1 MKTSWILSVYFLF
14 IVGCA
19 PTYIQPSFEDSNQYF
34 LEKTINQLDV
44 GKELEGRISPKYNIA
59 LLSIEDNLTLDKPI
73 VAMIEDQIISS
84 LIEGG
89 YTIVERDTDV
99 IQNII
104 KEGDKKYSLIFQKA
118 SQDGSSV
125 NIIKGSLEPGI
136 NFIETQLSAAGALI
150 SYRILEAGIVYHEYP
165 ENKNSEIRE
174 AMVRLHIR
182 VHKTWTGEIVHA
194 TNLSSSLSDTVRQEF
209 VNQLASFHYSF
220 FPYEYPLQEKVHY
233 QGIKRIKSVKIA
245 TKDEKISKTSRSV
258 SRSQLFILPRIGYG
272 LNFNNGYG
280 IITGGSISYGKING
294 GKFGADLMYLIA
306 PKKHTMGLT
315 GFYERT
321 LLQYITLRG
330 GASYLKT
337 GKITNI
343 GGTVG
348 AGLSF
353 SIGNIFIIQ
362 PMAEVNFGSMQNN
375 IMGVNINMG
384 FAL

>member
-1 MKTSWILSVYFLF
+1 MKTAWILLLYILF
-14 IVGCA
+14 TVGCA

-34 LEKTINQLDV
+34 LEKTINKLDV
-44 GKELEGRISPKYNIA
+44 GKELKGRISPKYNIA

-73 VAMIEDQIISS
+73 IAMIEDQIISS

-104 KEGDKKYSLIFQKA
+104 KEGDKKYSLTFQKP
-118 SQDGSSV
+118 SQDNGSG
-125 NIIKGSLEPGI
+125 NIVKGSLEPGI
-136 NFIETQLSAAGALI
+136 NFIETQLSAAGVLI
-150 SYRILEAGIVYHEYP
+150 SYRILEAGIVYNEYP

-182 VHKTWTGEIVHA
+182 VHKTWTGEIVYA
-194 TNLSSSLSDTVRQEF
+194 KNLTSSLSDTVRQEF
-209 VNQLASFHYSF
+209 TNQLASFHYTF
-220 FPYEYPLQEKVHY
+220 FPYDYPLQEKTHY
-233 QGIKRIKSVKIA
+233 QRVNKIKSVKISA
-245 TKDEKISKTSRSV
+245 KDEKKTKTSRSV
-258 SRSQLFILPRIGYG
+258 SRSQLSILPRIGYG
-272 LNFNNGYG
+272 LNFNTGYG

-294 GKFGADLMYLIA
+294 GKFGADLMYLIT

-330 GASYLKT
+330 GVSYLKT

-353 SIGNIFIIQ
+353 LIGNIFIIQ
-362 PMAEVNFGSMQNN
+362 PMAEVNFGSIQNN
-375 IMGVNINMG
+375 IMGVNINLG

>member
-1 MKTSWILSVYFLF
+1 
-14 IVGCA
+14 
-19 PTYIQPSFEDSNQYF
+19 
-34 LEKTINQLDV
+34 
-44 GKELEGRISPKYNIA
+44 
-59 LLSIEDNLTLDKPI
+59 
-73 VAMIEDQIISS
+73 MIEDQIISS

-89 YTIVERDTDV
+89 YTIVERDIDV

-104 KEGDKKYSLIFQKA
+104 KEGDKKYSLLFQKP
-118 SQDGSSV
+118 SQDSGSG

-150 SYRILEAGIVYHEYP
+150 SYRILEAGIVYREYP

>member
-89 YTIVERDTDV
+89 YTIVERDIDV

-104 KEGDKKYSLIFQKA
+104 KEGDKKYSLLFQKP
-118 SQDGSSV
+118 SQDSGSG

>member
-1 MKTSWILSVYFLF
+1 MKTSFILSAYFLF

-34 LEKTINQLDV
+34 LEKTIDQLDV

-104 KEGDKKYSLIFQKA
+104 KEGDEKYSLIFQKA
-118 SQDGSSV
+118 SQDSSSV
-125 NIIKGSLEPGI
+125 NIIKGSLEPRI
-136 NFIETQLSAAGALI
+136 NFIETQLSSAGALI

-233 QGIKRIKSVKIA
+233 QGIKRIKSVKIP

>member
-44 GKELEGRISPKYNIA
+44 GKELKGIISPKYNIA

-89 YTIVERDTDV
+89 YTIVERDIDV

-104 KEGDKKYSLIFQKA
+104 KEGDKKYSLIFQKP
-118 SQDGSSV
+118 SQDSSSI
-125 NIIKGSLEPGI
+125 NIVKSSLKPEI

-182 VHKTWTGEIVHA
+182 IHKTWTGEIVHA
-194 TNLSSSLSDTVRQEF
+194 TNISSSLSDTVRQEF

-220 FPYEYPLQEKVHY
+220 FPYEYPLQKKGHY

-294 GKFGADLMYLIA
+294 GKFGADLMYFIT
-306 PKKHTMGLT
+306 PKLHTMGLT

-321 LLQYITLRG
+321 LLEYITLKG
-330 GASYLKT
+330 GISYLKT

-343 GGTVG
+343 GGAVG

>member
-89 YTIVERDTDV
+89 YTIVERDIDV

-118 SQDGSSV
+118 SQDSSSV

-150 SYRILEAGIVYHEYP
+150 SYRILEAGIVYREYP

-294 GKFGADLMYLIA
+294 GKFGADLMYLIT

>member
-1 MKTSWILSVYFLF
+1 MKPLQILAVYFLF
-14 IVGCA
+14 TVGCA

-84 LIEGG
+84 LIEGS

-104 KEGDKKYSLIFQKA
+104 KEGNKKYSLTFNNPA
-118 SQDGSSV
+118 ENVSYDTVTGDA
-125 NIIKGSLEPGI
+125 LDPGI
-136 NFIETQLSAAGALI
+136 NFIDTQLSAAEVLI

-220 FPYEYPLQEKVHY
+220 FPYEYPLQEEVHY

-294 GKFGADLMYLIA
+294 GKFGADLRYLIA

-362 PMAEVNFGSMQNN
+362 PMAEVNFGSMKNN

>member
-1 MKTSWILSVYFLF
+1 MKTVWILSVYFLF

-104 KEGDKKYSLIFQKA
+104 KEGEKKYSLIFQKP
-118 SQDGSSV
+118 SQDNGSG
-125 NIIKGSLEPGI
+125 NIVKGSLEPGI
-136 NFIETQLSAAGALI
+136 NFIETQLSAAGVLI
-150 SYRILEAGIVYHEYP
+150 SYRILEAGIVYNEYP

-182 VHKTWTGEIVHA
+182 VHKTWTGEIVYA
-194 TNLSSSLSDTVRQEF
+194 TNLTSSLSDTVRQEF
-209 VNQLASFHYSF
+209 ATQLASFHYTF
-220 FPYEYPLQEKVHY
+220 FPYDYPLQEKPHY
-233 QGIKRIKSVKIA
+233 QGVNKIKSVKISA
-245 TKDEKISKTSRSV
+245 KDEKKTKTSRSV
-258 SRSQLFILPRIGYG
+258 PRSQLSILPRIGYG

-280 IITGGSISYGKING
+280 IITGGSIGYGKIID

-330 GASYLKT
+330 GVSYLKT

-348 AGLSF
+348 AGFSF
-353 SIGNIFIIQ
+353 AIGSIFIIQ
-362 PMAEVNFGSMQNN
+362 PMAKVNFGSMQNN
-375 IMGVNINMG
+375 IMGVNINLG
-384 FAL
+384 FVL

>member
-89 YTIVERDTDV
+89 YTIVERDIDV

-104 KEGDKKYSLIFQKA
+104 KEGDKKYSLIFQKP
-118 SQDGSSV
+118 SQDSGSG

-220 FPYEYPLQEKVHY
+220 FPYEYPIQEKVHY

>member
-1 MKTSWILSVYFLF
+1 MKTSWILSIYFLF
-14 IVGCA
+14 IAGCA

-104 KEGDKKYSLIFQKA
+104 KEGDKKYSLLFQKP
-118 SQDGSSV
+118 SQDSGSG

-384 FAL
+384 FAF

>member
-1 MKTSWILSVYFLF
+1 MKTLWILSVYFLF
-14 IVGCA
+14 TVGCA

-44 GKELEGRISPKYNIA
+44 GKELKGIISPKYNIA
-59 LLSIEDNLTLDKPI
+59 LLSIEDHLTLDKPI

-84 LIEGG
+84 LIKGG

-104 KEGDKKYSLIFQKA
+104 KEGDKKYSLTFNNPA
-118 SQDGSSV
+118 ENVSYDTVTGDAL
-125 NIIKGSLEPGI
+125 NPGI
-136 NFIETQLSAAGALI
+136 NFIETQLSAAEVLI

-165 ENKNSEIRE
+165 ENKHSEIRE

-362 PMAEVNFGSMQNN
+362 PMAEVNFGSIQNN
-375 IMGVNINMG
+375 IMGVNINIG

>member
-84 LIEGG
+84 LIGGG
-89 YTIVERDTDV
+89 YTIVERDIDV

>member
-1 MKTSWILSVYFLF
+1 MKTSWILAIYFLF

-118 SQDGSSV
+118 SQDSSSV

-136 NFIETQLSAAGALI
+136 NFIETQLSSAGALI

-294 GKFGADLMYLIA
+294 GKFGADLMYLIT

>member
-44 GKELEGRISPKYNIA
+44 GKELKGIISPKYNIA

-104 KEGDKKYSLIFQKA
+104 KEGDKKYSLIFQKP
-118 SQDGSSV
+118 SQDSGSG

-353 SIGNIFIIQ
+353 SIGNILIIQ

>member
-1 MKTSWILSVYFLF
+1 MKTAWILSVYFLF

-44 GKELEGRISPKYNIA
+44 GKELKGIISPKYNIA
-59 LLSIEDNLTLDKPI
+59 LLSIEDHLTLDKPI

-84 LIEGG
+84 LIKGG

-99 IQNII
+99 IQIII

-362 PMAEVNFGSMQNN
+362 PMAEVNFGSIQNN

>member
-44 GKELEGRISPKYNIA
+44 GKELKGIISPKYNIA

-73 VAMIEDQIISS
+73 IAMIEDQIISS

-89 YTIVERDTDV
+89 YTIVERDIDV

-104 KEGDKKYSLIFQKA
+104 KEGDKKYSLLFQKP
-118 SQDGSSV
+118 SQDSGSG
-125 NIIKGSLEPGI
+125 NIVKGSLEPGI

-150 SYRILEAGIVYHEYP
+150 SYRILEAGIVYREYP

-306 PKKHTMGLT
+306 PNKHTMGLT

-321 LLQYITLRG
+321 LFQYITLRG

>member
-44 GKELEGRISPKYNIA
+44 GKELKGIISPKYNIA

-89 YTIVERDTDV
+89 YTIVERDIDV

-104 KEGDKKYSLIFQKA
+104 KEGDKKYSLLFQKP
-118 SQDGSSV
+118 SQDSGSG

-136 NFIETQLSAAGALI
+136 NFIETQLRSAGALI

-362 PMAEVNFGSMQNN
+362 PMAEVNFGSIQNN

>member
-34 LEKTINQLDV
+34 LEKTITQLDV
-44 GKELEGRISPKYNIA
+44 GRELEGIISPKYIIA
-59 LLSIEDNLTLDKPI
+59 LLSIENNLTLDKPI
-73 VAMIEDQIISS
+73 IAMIEDQIISS

-104 KEGDKKYSLIFQKA
+104 KEGDKKYSLTFQKP
-118 SQDGSSV
+118 SQDSGSG
-125 NIIKGSLEPGI
+125 NIVKGSLEPGI
-136 NFIETQLSAAGALI
+136 NFIETQLSSAGALI

-272 LNFNNGYG
+272 LNFYGYG

>member
-34 LEKTINQLDV
+34 LEKTITQLDV
-44 GKELEGRISPKYNIA
+44 GKELRGIISPKYNIA
-59 LLSIEDNLTLDKPI
+59 LLSIENNLTLDKPI

-165 ENKNSEIRE
+165 KNKNSEIRE

-280 IITGGSISYGKING
+280 IITGGSIGYGKIID
-294 GKFGADLMYLIA
+294 GKFGADLMYLIT

>member
-34 LEKTINQLDV
+34 LEKTITQLDV
-44 GKELEGRISPKYNIA
+44 GKELKGIISPKYNIA
-59 LLSIEDNLTLDKPI
+59 LLSIENNLTLDKPI

-104 KEGDKKYSLIFQKA
+104 KEGDKKYSLTFQKP
-118 SQDGSSV
+118 SQDNGSG
-125 NIIKGSLEPGI
+125 NIVKGSLEPGI

-220 FPYEYPLQEKVHY
+220 FPYEYPLQEKGHY

-280 IITGGSISYGKING
+280 IITGGSIGYGKIIG
-294 GKFGADLMYLIA
+294 GKFGADLMYLIT

>member
-44 GKELEGRISPKYNIA
+44 GKELKGIISPKYNIA

-104 KEGDKKYSLIFQKA
+104 KEGDKKYSLLFQKP
-118 SQDGSSV
+118 SQDSGSG

-136 NFIETQLSAAGALI
+136 NFIETQLRSAGALI

-306 PKKHTMGLT
+306 PNLHTMGLT

-321 LLQYITLRG
+321 LLQSITLRG
-330 GASYLKT
+330 GGSYLKT

-362 PMAEVNFGSMQNN
+362 PMAEVNFGSMKNN

>member
-89 YTIVERDTDV
+89 YTIVERDIDV

-104 KEGDKKYSLIFQKA
+104 KEGDKKYSLIFQKP
-118 SQDGSSV
+118 SQDSGSG

-294 GKFGADLMYLIA
+294 GNFGADLMYLIT

>member
-44 GKELEGRISPKYNIA
+44 GKELKGIISPKYNIA

-89 YTIVERDTDV
+89 YTIVERDIDV

-104 KEGDKKYSLIFQKA
+104 KEGDKKYSLLFQKP
-118 SQDGSSV
+118 SQDSGSG

-136 NFIETQLSAAGALI
+136 NFIETQLSSAGALI

>member
-1 MKTSWILSVYFLF
+1 MKTSWILSAYFLF
-14 IVGCA
+14 ITGCT

-44 GKELEGRISPKYNIA
+44 GKELKGIISPKYNIA

-89 YTIVERDTDV
+89 YTIVERDIDV

-104 KEGDKKYSLIFQKA
+104 KEGDKKYSLLFQKP
-118 SQDGSSV
+118 SQDSGSG

-150 SYRILEAGIVYHEYP
+150 SYRILEAGIVYREYP

>member
-1 MKTSWILSVYFLF
+1 MKTSWILSFYFLF

-44 GKELEGRISPKYNIA
+44 GKELKGIISPKYNIA

-84 LIEGG
+84 LIEEG

-99 IQNII
+99 IQNMI

-280 IITGGSISYGKING
+280 IITGGSINYGKING

>member
-44 GKELEGRISPKYNIA
+44 GKELKGIISPKYNIA

-89 YTIVERDTDV
+89 YTVVERDTDV

-104 KEGDKKYSLIFQKA
+104 KEGDKKYSLIFQKP
-118 SQDGSSV
+118 SQDSGSG

-136 NFIETQLSAAGALI
+136 NFIETQLRSAGALI

-294 GKFGADLMYLIA
+294 GKFGADLMYLIT

-337 GKITNI
+337 GKITTI

>member
-44 GKELEGRISPKYNIA
+44 GKELKGIISPKYNIA

-104 KEGDKKYSLIFQKA
+104 KEGDKKYSLIFQKTF
-118 SQDGSSV
+118 QDSSSV

-245 TKDEKISKTSRSV
+245 TKDEKISKTSRAV

-330 GASYLKT
+330 GLSYLKT

-343 GGTVG
+343 GGAVG
-348 AGLSF
+348 AGFSF
-353 SIGNIFIIQ
+353 AIGSIFIIQ

>member
-44 GKELEGRISPKYNIA
+44 GKELKGIISPKYNIA

-89 YTIVERDTDV
+89 YTIVERDIDV

-150 SYRILEAGIVYHEYP
+150 SYRILEAGIVYREYP